1 MSDYLPQEVLIKIL
15 TRLPPVSLIKFRC
28 VSKSWNLL
36 ISSPFFISIH
46 TQQAILSKPV
56 SAGTEQIIVRR
67 YSKAQNSEV
76 YTVHIDNEEF
86 PDDENIK
93 IEYPFRDSTRFY
105 YRIVGSCNGV
115 LCLSDDL
122 FGQADSTL
130 LWNPVIKRKVTL
142 PLPQATFDTMG
153 PYMFVLGFGF
163 DVENNDYK
171 LVRIAYVQ
179 GDYGYVVPPK
189 VEIYALST
197 RNWREFSGEVP
208 MTCVVEYF
216 WSEVLI
222 SGKVHWVAYRNMGM
236 QEKVENLI
244 MVFNLSREVFDEM
257 QLPSALEN
265 ELPINL
271 NAAVLEGSLAVFQ
284 YDERVSSKS
293 CCIWVMKKYGD
304 RESWSK
310 QYNVELDGGL
320 GMILGFRT
328 DGDVLLTA
336 RNRGLVS
343 YNPVTGESRDLGV
356 LGTKD
361 SFYTGTYVESLALL
375 VEGKEARARIPSD
388 TESASESE
396 SECESSVEDDE
407 DRYGDVEK
415 SEFWMQSS
423 MSQYLTVLLKRRFM

>member
-15 TRLPPVSLIKFRC
+15 ARLPPVSLIKFRC

-36 ISSPFFISIH
+36 IASPFFISMQIE
-46 TQQAILSKPV
+46 QAILSKPV
-56 SAGTEQIIVRR
+56 DAGTEQIIVRR

-76 YTVHIDNEEF
+76 YSVHIDNEEF
-86 PDDENIK
+86 PDDKNIK

-142 PLPQATFDTMG
+142 PVPQATFDTMG
-153 PYMFVLGFGF
+153 LTCLCSGSGLMSKIMTTSL
-163 DVENNDYK
+163 E
-171 LVRIAYVQ
+171 LA
-179 GDYGYVVPPK
+179 
-189 VEIYALST
+189 
-197 RNWREFSGEVP
+197 EFSGEVP
-208 MTCVVEYF
+208 VNCVVEYF

-244 MVFNLSREVFDEM
+244 MVFNLSSEVFDEM

-271 NAAVLEGSLAVFQ
+271 NAAVLAQSLAVVQ
-284 YDERVSSKS
+284 YDERVWSKS
-293 CCIWVMKKYGD
+293 CCIWVMENYGD
-304 RESWSK
+304 GESWSK
-310 QYNVELDGGL
+310 QYNIEVDGGL
-320 GMILGFRT
+320 GMILGFRAN
-328 DGDVLLTA
+328 GDVLLTA

-343 YNPVTGESRDLGV
+343 CNPVTGQGRDLGIS
-356 LGTKD
+356 GTKD
-361 SFYTGTYVESLALL
+361 SFYVGTYVESLSLL
-375 VEGKEARARIPSD
+375 VEGKEARERIPSD
-388 TESASESE
+388 TETESESE
-396 SECESSVEDDE
+396 SECESSVDDDE

-423 MSQYLTVLLKRRFM
+423 MCQYLTVLLKRTFM